1 MSRLFSSG
9 SVLGASGATSTA
21 TRMASNIRKVTHCI
35 FDMDGLLLDTEK
47 LYTEVTQSIADPYG
61 KTFTWEIKQSV
72 MGLQRDPAAAAIV
85 KALDLPM
92 TPEEYVQ
99 VSTEKI
105 NQLMSNAQLMP
116 DTEKIYERILGDV
129 CKSYNSPYPWATRMR
144 VLGTTEQRTVSIIV
158 NDLKLSCTVDDFL
171 KKFRE
176 KQLLE
181 LGGAPL
187 LKADQPR
194 SQARAPRAERL
205 VRHLHQHNIPIA
217 LATSS
222 GADSVEVKIKN
233 HQELFALFNHKVMGS
248 SDAEVKEGK
257 PAPDIFLVAAKRFPD
272 SPKPDQCLVFE
283 DAPNG
288 VTAGV
293 SAGMQVVM
301 VPDPH
306 ISEEQ
311 RKHAT
316 VVLDSLEEFKPE
328 QFGLPAFE

>member
-1 MSRLFSSG
+1 
-9 SVLGASGATSTA
+9 
-21 TRMASNIRKVTHCI
+21 MASNFRKVTHCI
-35 FDMDGLLLDTEK
+35 FDMDGLLL
-47 LYTEVTQSIADPYG
+47 
-61 KTFTWEIKQSV
+61 
-72 MGLQRDPAAAAIV
+72 
-85 KALDLPM
+85 
-92 TPEEYVQ
+92 
-99 VSTEKI
+99 
-105 NQLMSNAQLMP
+105 

-129 CKSYNSPYPWATRMR
+129 CKSYNSPYPWTTRMR

-187 LKADQPR
+187 LKG
-194 SQARAPRAERL
+194 AERL

-272 SPKPDQCLVFE
+272 CPKPDQCLVFE

>member
-21 TRMASNIRKVTHCI
+21 TRMASNFRKVTHCI
-35 FDMDGLLLDTEK
+35 FDMDGLLL
-47 LYTEVTQSIADPYG
+47 
-61 KTFTWEIKQSV
+61 
-72 MGLQRDPAAAAIV
+72 
-85 KALDLPM
+85 
-92 TPEEYVQ
+92 
-99 VSTEKI
+99 
-105 NQLMSNAQLMP
+105 

-187 LKADQPR
+187 LKG
-194 SQARAPRAERL
+194 AERL

-222 GADSVEVKIKN
+222 GADSVEVKIKH

>member
-9 SVLGASGATSTA
+9 SVLGASGGTSTA
-21 TRMASNIRKVTHCI
+21 SRMASNFRKVSHCI

-47 LYTEVTQSIADPYG
+47 
-61 KTFTWEIKQSV
+61 
-72 MGLQRDPAAAAIV
+72 
-85 KALDLPM
+85 
-92 TPEEYVQ
+92 
-99 VSTEKI
+99 
-105 NQLMSNAQLMP
+105 
-116 DTEKIYERILGDV
+116 IYERILGDL
-129 CKSYNSPYPWATRMR
+129 CKSYNSPYPWATRLR
-144 VLGTTEQRTVSIIV
+144 VLGTTEQRCVSIIV
-158 NDLKLSCTVDDFL
+158 NDLKLPCSVDEFL

-176 KQLLE
+176 KQLHE

-187 LKADQPR
+187 LKG
-194 SQARAPRAERL
+194 AERL

-222 GADSVEVKIKN
+222 GADSVEVKTRH

-288 VTAGV
+288 VTAGI

-311 RKHAT
+311 RKDAT
-316 VVLDSLEEFKPE
+316 LVLSSLEEFKPE
-328 QFGLPAFE
+328 LFGLPAFE